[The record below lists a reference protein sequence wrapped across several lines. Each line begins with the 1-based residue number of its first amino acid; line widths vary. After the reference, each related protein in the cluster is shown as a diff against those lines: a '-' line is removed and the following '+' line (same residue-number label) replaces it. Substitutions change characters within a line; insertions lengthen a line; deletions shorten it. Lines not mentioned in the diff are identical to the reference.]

1 MKEVTREK
9 DNSQM
14 VVTGDEPMGNA
25 DEVGSRRSRRK
36 PGSDNNRSVVIK
48 DEPDRKQRE
57 NRKTYTKK
65 YEEITPEIFTG
76 RQPAWQPKKRTISEK
91 LSRTIE
97 IIMTIY

>member
-1 MKEVTREK
+1 M
-9 DNSQM
+9 
-14 VVTGDEPMGNA
+14 
-25 DEVGSRRSRRK
+25 RRK
-36 PGSDNNRSVVIK
+36 KTLGCGRRAENNWINGWNERQGQKGEPGSNNNQKVVIK